1 MGGGELARVE
11 GFPAGGGVAVG
22 AVAPAVVGHRARSRL
37 AAGRGARGLG
47 AGSPDASPPLFAFDD
62 VDDEDSAFAGA
73 VLGAWV
79 FTSSET
85 LPGFSF
91 ACSSA
96 FCRASSAAG
105 AAGASTTTGLC
116 ATTREESWA
125 APGTMA
131 NVEPTTAAVA
141 ARGRR
146 TPRGQGGT
154 GPRQHS
160 PGRLRG
166 VASRAASAARV
177 RRGMSPSSS
186 ARSVCP
192 LSVLRVNAG
201 TQTDADCARW
211 LSDRYRR
218 TV

>member
-1 MGGGELARVE
+1 M
-11 GFPAGGGVAVG
+11 
-22 AVAPAVVGHRARSRL
+22 
-37 AAGRGARGLG
+37 
-47 AGSPDASPPLFAFDD
+47 
-62 VDDEDSAFAGA
+62 
-73 VLGAWV
+73 GAWV

-141 ARGRR
+141 AAGTTNAERTGRDR
-146 TPRGQGGT
+146 T
-154 GPRQHS
+154 
-160 PGRLRG
+160 
-166 VASRAASAARV
+166 AASTPPADSGVWRPLRRFRGASAERNEPFVVGEECLPTV
-177 RRGMSPSSS
+177 RPSGE
-186 ARSVCP
+186 CGHP
-192 LSVLRVNAG
+192 
-201 TQTDADCARW
+201 
-211 LSDRYRR
+211 DRR
-218 TV
+218 